1 MSVTSTALR
10 SNVRRGRCAPRRQVG
25 SACSHARGGGGRHR
39 LGWLPVGE
47 GGRPPV
53 GAVRRGGV
61 NRVKATTVAIAGEQ
75 RLASDAA
82 TFNEWLAAK
91 RANDAQLQVMLVRR
105 VSPEYRTA
113 FAAWLKTAPFATL
126 NMDSSSTN
134 RVQAR
139 PGPARRSG

>member
-61 NRVKATTVAIAGEQ
+61 DRVKATTVAIAGEQ
-75 RLASDAA
+75 RLRP
-82 TFNEWLAAK
+82 T
-91 RANDAQLQVMLVRR
+91 RPR
-105 VSPEYRTA
+105 
-113 FAAWLKTAPFATL
+113 
-126 NMDSSSTN
+126 STN
-134 RVQAR
+134 GWQPSAPTMRCFR
-139 PGPARRSG
+139 